1 MRPATTFASVTVGS
15 VPPRPYEAGPG
26 CEPALRGPTLRR
38 PISSTSAMLP
48 PPAPISISSMVEMRM
63 GRPLPSMKR
72 RCLAASKLYAVSG
85 SPPSTSD
92 SLAVVPPMSKA
103 STLPPLSSR
112 PKKAAAMAAAAAA
125 VGEHTLGH
133 LPPQV
138 ARDEGLGLGD
148 GKIVELVLPLAPDLQ
163 GVGEALGGDEPGD

>member
-1 MRPATTFASVTVGS
+1 
-15 VPPRPYEAGPG
+15 
-26 CEPALRGPTLRR
+26 
-38 PISSTSAMLP
+38 
-48 PPAPISISSMVEMRM
+48 MVEMRM

-112 PKKAAAMAAAAAA
+112 PKKAAAMAPAAGADSSICTGARRAA
-125 VGEHTLGH
+125 V
-133 LPPQV
+133 
-138 ARDEGLGLGD
+138 AF
-148 GKIVELVLPLAPDLQ
+148 
-163 GVGEALGGDEPGD
+163 GDEPGRLPLVARIGVGVKEDNGDRGDPGVDEVPGPTLESAGVE